1 MDFQFDGALVKT
13 SSSPNA
19 TAPQAAR
26 IWDRSHIQIRFW
38 CRTCKSVRF
47 IGIMIVLGLAL
58 PSLKTEIHTGS
69 YWHTSIEHLAQLVPS
84 YRSYL
89 GWDHVFRVKQKKLR
103 FSANTKI
110 NTSQKRLFS
119 RVLNPQPVCALLEQQ
134 HFVSFLFWYFGA
146 LQRHLAPV
154 FDDVRVR
161 QKQSQAS
168 AWKPKGQPSSE
179 CSSSFIHW
187 PHGWKKVQVK
197 PFLLKQ
203 KETKMRAWIFW

>member
-1 MDFQFDGALVKT
+1 
-13 SSSPNA
+13 
-19 TAPQAAR
+19 
-26 IWDRSHIQIRFW
+26 
-38 CRTCKSVRF
+38 
-47 IGIMIVLGLAL
+47 MIVLGLAL

-69 YWHTSIEHLAQLVPS
+69 YWHTSIEHLAQLIP
-84 YRSYL
+84 SYL
-89 GWDHVFRVKQKKLR
+89 GWDNVFRVKHQKNYDFRQTPK
-103 FSANTKI
+103 SSKI

-119 RVLNPQPVCALLEQQ
+119 RVLNPKPVCALLEQQ

-203 KETKMRAWIFW
+203 KETKRRAWNFW